1 MREPERMSAN
11 PTVKSF
17 METRRS
23 IPAKQLG
30 GPGPARDEIE
40 AMLTIASRVPDHGK
54 LAPWRFVVF
63 QGSERSRLGEEF
75 ARIARRKTPDIGE
88 DMLEIERTRL
98 MRTPVV
104 VMVVSRAAPHVKIP
118 EWEQVLSS
126 GAACMNLLI
135 AANALGYSANWMTEW
150 IAYDPEAAALLGL
163 EPQEKI
169 SGFVYI
175 GTAQQPPFER
185 RRPELSEIVT
195 WVGDG
200 D

>member
-1 MREPERMSAN
+1 MPAN
-11 PTVKSF
+11 PTVRAF
-17 METRRS
+17 METRSS

-30 GPGPARDEIE
+30 APGPSRDQIE
-40 AMLTIASRVPDHGK
+40 AMLKIASRVPDHGK

-63 QGSERSRLGEEF
+63 RGSERVRLGEEF
-75 ARIARRKTPDIGE
+75 ARIARRKTPEISE
-88 DMLEIERTRL
+88 EALEIERTRL
-98 MRTPVV
+98 TRAPVV
-104 VMVVSRAAPHVKIP
+104 VMVVSRAGPHVKIP

-126 GAACMNLLI
+126 GAVCMNLLI

-150 IAYDPEAAALLGL
+150 IAYDPETAALLGAG
-163 EPQEKI
+163 PQEKI
-169 SGFVYI
+169 SGLVYI

-185 RRPELSEIVT
+185 RRPELAEIVT